1 MQHNSRAQHYID
13 LDRQYVWHPFTPM
26 KSWCE
31 RTDDKNIIIERGER
45 EWLIDTDGHRYIDG
59 VSSIWCN
66 IWGHTVPELDE
77 ALRQQAAKIAHTTLL
92 GLGNVPSIELA
103 AELIRI
109 APPGLTKVFYSDNG
123 STAVEVACKMAYQ
136 FWRNQGK
143 NSRQK
148 FIGFSDGYHG
158 DTIGAVSLGGIP
170 FFHSAFKGL
179 CFQADFVDPHRPDT
193 VDQIEMLFKQNRD
206 QYAAVVI
213 EPLVMGA
220 GGMIMHPK
228 GMLATLR
235 KLCNEYDVLL
245 IADEVMTGFGRTGK
259 MFACEH
265 ENVTPDLLCLSK
277 GLTAGYM
284 PLGVTLTTQRI
295 YDAFYADPNELKTF
309 FHGHTYTGHPLAC
322 AVALKSLEMFQER
335 HLLDHVHELEAILD
349 QLLTEIKGNQHVSMP
364 RRCGL
369 TGAFNLVPDHKSPET
384 YPYQWRV
391 GGALC
396 MRMRQLGLMM
406 RPLGDVIVIMPPLAI
421 SQDNMKKLCDGIH
434 TSLQWVKEIST
445 EAEKH
450 EGAGNA

>member
-1 MQHNSRAQHYID
+1 MHNPHTQRLID

-45 EWLIDTDGHRYIDG
+45 EWLIDTDGNRYLDG

-66 IWGHTVPELDE
+66 IWGHAIPELDA
-77 ALRQQAAKIAHTTLL
+77 ALREQAAKIAHTTLL

-103 AELIRI
+103 AELIKI
-109 APPGLTKVFYSDNG
+109 APAGLTKVFYSDNG

-136 FWRNQGK
+136 YWRNRGQTT
-143 NSRQK
+143 RQK
-148 FIGFSDGYHG
+148 FIGFRDGYHG

-170 FFHSAFKGL
+170 FFHAAFKGL
-179 CFQADFVDPHRPDT
+179 CFQADFVDPHRPDA
-193 VDQIEMLFKQNRD
+193 VDQIEKLFQQNPDR
-206 QYAAVVI
+206 YAAVVI

-220 GGMIMHPK
+220 GGMIMHPR
-228 GMLATLR
+228 GMLQKLR
-235 KLCNEYDVLL
+235 ALCNQYDVLL

-265 ENVTPDLLCLSK
+265 EGVTPDLLCLSK

-284 PLGVTLTTQRI
+284 PLGVTLTAQRV
-295 YDAFYADPNELKTF
+295 YDAFYADPDEMKTF
-309 FHGHTYTGHPLAC
+309 YHGHTYTGHPLAC
-322 AVALKSLEMFQER
+322 AVALKSLEMFHER
-335 HLLDHVHELEAILD
+335 QLLAHVHELEIILGD
-349 QLLTEIKGNQHVSMP
+349 LLQQIATHPHVSAP

-369 TGAFNLVPDHKSPET
+369 IGAFNVVPDRSRPET
-384 YPYQWRV
+384 YPYSQRV

-396 MRMRQLGLMM
+396 MRMRKLGLMM

-421 SQDNMKKLCDGIH
+421 SQENMIKLCNGVRE
-434 TSLQWVKEIST
+434 SLNWIDEIAKGT
-445 EAEKH
+445 EKI
-450 EGAGNA
+450 